1 MLRAFLFSLVFIL
14 FGCAT
19 RKEVSTTISVEI
31 IPESNVGDY
40 ALVWK
45 DTLGKADS
53 KEAQTFLMNR
63 TNELYCYILNNQQD
77 TLGYYRGLSTP
88 RQWTY
93 FQTKTPK
100 DSLVY
105 LHFSVGI
112 NHFSTLLS
120 KYTKKEIR
128 QFNRINKR
136 TVQFKPVII
145 SLDTALRIPY
155 SLTLMEEKR
164 KGLH

>member
-19 RKEVSTTISVEI
+19 RKKVNTAISLDI
-31 IPESNVGDY
+31 IPESNIGEY

-53 KEAQTFLMNR
+53 KEAQTFLMDR
-63 TNELYCYILNNQQD
+63 RNELYCYILNNQQD
-77 TLGYYRGLSTP
+77 TLGYYRGLSNP

-93 FQTKTPK
+93 FQTKTTT

-105 LHFSVGI
+105 LYFSVGV

-120 KYTKKEIR
+120 KSTKKEIR
-128 QFNRINKR
+128 QYYRTNKR
-136 TVQFKPVII
+136 AVQFKPVII

-164 KGLH
+164 KELH